1 MNLLFVGFL
10 YGCAVG
16 AGTVLIIDMLR
27 EYLTYLEKKKRLR
40 RFIKGESPDQGKIYL
55 KLLCYIRDRIPT
67 VKAIPAGVL
76 IPEEVFEIRGVAE

>member
-10 YGCAVG
+10 YGCVVG

-40 RFIKGESPDQGKIYL
+40 GFIKGE
-55 KLLCYIRDRIPT
+55 
-67 VKAIPAGVL
+67 
-76 IPEEVFEIRGVAE
+76 